1 MMMQFWMRRWMRLHG
16 NKEEGKAP
24 GVMPGA
30 KGGNALNSVILCG
43 RLTKDPNMGQ
53 TNNGTMY
60 ARMTL
65 AVDRR
70 RAKDGQ
76 RQADFPTLI
85 AWGKTAEFAEKYLCK
100 GKKILVEGSL
110 QTGSY
115 EKDGVKHYTTDVLVD
130 NIEFAD
136 SKRQEDGGDFGGN
149 DDIPY

>member
-1 MMMQFWMRRWMRLHG
+1 MRLHG
-16 NKEEGKAP
+16 NKKEGKAP

-30 KGGNALNSVILCG
+30 KGGNVLNRVVLMG
-43 RLTKDPNMGQ
+43 RLTKDPDVRQ
-53 TNNGTMY
+53 TNSGKVY
-60 ARMTL
+60 ARMSL

-76 RQADFPTLI
+76 QQADFPTLI
-85 AWGKTAEFAEKYLCK
+85 AWGKTAEFAEKYLFK

-115 EKDGVKHYTTDVLVD
+115 EKDGVKHYTTDVLGD

-136 SKRQEDGGDFGGN
+136 SKRQDDVGDFGGN

>member
-1 MMMQFWMRRWMRLHG
+1 MRRWTRLHG

-24 GVMPGA
+24 GITPGA
-30 KGGNALNSVILCG
+30 KGGNVLNRVVLMG
-43 RLTKDPNMGQ
+43 RLTKDPDVRQ
-53 TNNGTMY
+53 TNSGKVY

-76 RQADFPTLI
+76 QQADFPTLI
-85 AWGKTAEFAEKYLCK
+85 AWGKTAEFAEKYLFK

-110 QTGSY
+110 QTGSF
-115 EKDGVKHYTTDVLVD
+115 EKDGVKHYTTDVLVY

-136 SKRQEDGGDFGGN
+136 SKRQDDGVDFGGN

>member
-1 MMMQFWMRRWMRLHG
+1 MNCVF
-16 NKEEGKAP
+16 
-24 GVMPGA
+24 
-30 KGGNALNSVILCG
+30 LCG
-43 RLTKDPNMGQ
+43 RLTKDPDVRR
-53 TNNGTMY
+53 TNSGKVY
-60 ARMTL
+60 ARMSL

-76 RQADFPTLI
+76 QQADFPTLI
-85 AWGKTAEFAEKYLCK
+85 AWGKTAEFAEKHLFK

-115 EKDGVKHYTTDVLVD
+115 EKDGVKHYTTEVLVD

-136 SKRQEDGGDFGGN
+136 SKRQDDGGDFGGN

>member
-1 MMMQFWMRRWMRLHG
+1 MNCVF
-16 NKEEGKAP
+16 
-24 GVMPGA
+24 
-30 KGGNALNSVILCG
+30 LCG
-43 RLTKDPNMGQ
+43 RLTKDPDVRQ
-53 TNNGTMY
+53 TNSGKVY
-60 ARMTL
+60 ARMSL

-76 RQADFPTLI
+76 QQADFPTLI
-85 AWGKTAEFAEKYLCK
+85 AWGKTAEFAEKYLFK

-110 QTGSY
+110 QTGSF

-136 SKRQEDGGDFGGN
+136 SRRQDDGGDFGGN

>member
-1 MMMQFWMRRWMRLHG
+1 M
-16 NKEEGKAP
+16 
-24 GVMPGA
+24 
-30 KGGNALNSVILCG
+30 NSVILCG
-43 RLTKDPNMGQ
+43 RLTKDPDVRQ
-53 TNNGTMY
+53 TNSGKVY

-70 RAKDGQ
+70 KAKDGQ
-76 RQADFPTLI
+76 QQADFPTLI
-85 AWGKTAEFAEKYLCK
+85 AWGKTAEFAEKYLFK
-100 GKKILVEGSL
+100 GKKILVEGNL

-136 SKRQEDGGDFGGN
+136 SRRQDDGGDFGGN

>member
-1 MMMQFWMRRWMRLHG
+1 MRRWMRLHG

-30 KGGNALNSVILCG
+30 KGGSILNSVILCG
-43 RLTKDPNMGQ
+43 RLTKDPDVRQ
-53 TNNGTMY
+53 TNSGKVY
-60 ARMTL
+60 ARMSL

-76 RQADFPTLI
+76 QQADFPTLI
-85 AWGKTAEFAEKYLCK
+85 ALGKTAEFAEKYLFK

-136 SKRQEDGGDFGGN
+136 SKRH

>member
-1 MMMQFWMRRWMRLHG
+1 MRRWTRLHG
-16 NKEEGKAP
+16 NKEDGKAP

-30 KGGNALNSVILCG
+30 KGGNVLNSVILCG
-43 RLTKDPNMGQ
+43 RLTKDPDVRQ
-53 TNNGTMY
+53 TNSGKVY

-70 RAKDGQ
+70 RAKEGQ
-76 RQADFPTLI
+76 QQADFPTLI
-85 AWGKTAEFAEKYLCK
+85 AWGKTAEFAEKYLFK

-136 SKRQEDGGDFGGN
+136 SKRQDDGGGFAGN